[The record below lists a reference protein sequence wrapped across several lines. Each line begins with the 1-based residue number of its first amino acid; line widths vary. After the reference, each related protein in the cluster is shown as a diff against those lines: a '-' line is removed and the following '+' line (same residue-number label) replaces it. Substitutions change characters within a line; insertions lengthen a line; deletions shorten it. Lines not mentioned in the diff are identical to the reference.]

1 MKFSFSLFQQNQL
14 AKDHSKNQVETLLEL
29 YFFDCKKNRKIN
41 KFEAVVIVVDV
52 VVVVVA
58 VVDVAVVVF
67 WL

>member
-1 MKFSFSLFQQNQL
+1 MAKLFRLQ
-14 AKDHSKNQVETLLEL
+14 
-29 YFFDCKKNRKIN
+29 KNRNIN

-58 VVDVAVVVF
+58 VVDVVVVVF